1 MSKKTLMD
9 AFEVKTTGIKID
21 NIEDYDVFKN
31 KDLLDKLR
39 GKIIQN
45 LIDENIPDDK
55 LLDQYINDEIDAST
69 LGYDLNYLQRN
80 YIYNLIKN
88 EINGL
93 SNIESITF
101 NSKKDIANEMK
112 EESEIFNTIISSW
125 SDSENPLYDTYLV
138 KVKNSEK
145 ISNTASKIEKIEG
158 VEMVRYGEGMIESLL
173 SIFKI
178 VEKILIVIVVSL
190 VLVTAFLIINTI
202 KITIFSRQ
210 EEIEI
215 KRLVGASNFSIKQPF
230 VIEGLFIGVL
240 GSIIP
245 VLVTIYGYSV
255 LYEKTGGILFS
266 KFIQLVEPFPFTF
279 EVSLVLVLIGI
290 VVGMIGSSKA
300 VRKYLKI

>member
-1 MSKKTLMD
+1 MR
-9 AFEVKTTGIKID
+9 
-21 NIEDYDVFKN
+21 NI
-31 KDLLDKLR
+31 R
-39 GKIIQN
+39 I
-45 LIDENIPDDK
+45 
-55 LLDQYINDEIDAST
+55 
-69 LGYDLNYLQRN
+69 
-80 YIYNLIKN
+80 LIKN
-88 EINGL
+88 IRDGFKNVIRNFSLSLASISCITVTLLIVAFAIVGSYNVENFTKVIRDDFTIVVYMNNSNTEETEAKIKDEINGL

-266 KFIQLVEPFPFTF
+266 KFIH
-279 EVSLVLVLIGI
+279 
-290 VVGMIGSSKA
+290 
-300 VRKYLKI
+300 

>member
-1 MSKKTLMD
+1 MKLKANLLDDNAIRRSLIRISHEIIEKNKGVEDIVLI
-9 AFEVKTTGIKID
+9 GIKR
-21 NIEDYDVFKN
+21 
-31 KDLLDKLR
+31 R
-39 GKIIQN
+39 GYPLAKRIA
-45 LIDENIPDDK
+45 EN
-55 LLDQYINDEIDAST
+55 
-69 LGYDLNYLQRN
+69 
-80 YIYNLIKN
+80 
-88 EINGL
+88 
-93 SNIESITF
+93 
-101 NSKKDIANEMK
+101 
-112 EESEIFNTIISSW
+112 
-125 SDSENPLYDTYLV
+125 
-138 KVKNSEK
+138 
-145 ISNTASKIEKIEG
+145 IEKIEG

-173 SIFKI
+173 SIFKM

>member
-1 MSKKTLMD
+1 MIKMKNVRILIRNIRDGLKNVVRNFSLSLASISCITVTLLIVAVAITGSYNVENFTNVIRDDFTIVVYMNNESNTETED
-9 AFEVKTTGIKID
+9 KIKDEV
-21 NIEDYDVFKN
+21 N
-31 KDLLDKLR
+31 K
-39 GKIIQN
+39 
-45 LIDENIPDDK
+45 
-55 LLDQYINDEIDAST
+55 
-69 LGYDLNYLQRN
+69 
-80 YIYNLIKN
+80 
-88 EINGL
+88 L

-101 NSKKDIANEMK
+101 NSKVDIANEMK

-145 ISNTASKIEKIEG
+145 ISKTASKIEKLEG

-178 VEKILIVIVVSL
+178 IEKILIVVVISL

-230 VIEGLFIGVL
+230 VIEGLFIGIL
-240 GSIIP
+240 GSVIP
-245 VLVTIYGYSV
+245 MLVTIYGYSV

-279 EVSLVLVLIGI
+279 IVSGILLLIGMI
-290 VVGMIGSSKA
+290 VGMIGSSKA

>member
-1 MSKKTLMD
+1 MNNSNTEETEAK
-9 AFEVKTTGIKID
+9 IKD
-21 NIEDYDVFKN
+21 
-31 KDLLDKLR
+31 
-39 GKIIQN
+39 
-45 LIDENIPDDK
+45 
-55 LLDQYINDEIDAST
+55 
-69 LGYDLNYLQRN
+69 
-80 YIYNLIKN
+80 

-202 KITIFSRQ
+202 KIFSRQ

>member
-1 MSKKTLMD
+1 MRNIRIL
-9 AFEVKTTGIKID
+9 IK
-21 NIEDYDVFKN
+21 NIRDGFKN
-31 KDLLDKLR
+31 VIRNFSLSLASISCITVTLLIVAFAIV
-39 GKIIQN
+39 GSYN
-45 LIDENIPDDK
+45 VENFTKVIRDDFTIVVYMNNSNTEETEAK
-55 LLDQYINDEIDAST
+55 
-69 LGYDLNYLQRN
+69 
-80 YIYNLIKN
+80 IKN

-266 KFIQLVEPFPFTF
+266 KFIQLVEPFQFTF

>member
-1 MSKKTLMD
+1 MR
-9 AFEVKTTGIKID
+9 
-21 NIEDYDVFKN
+21 NI
-31 KDLLDKLR
+31 R
-39 GKIIQN
+39 I
-45 LIDENIPDDK
+45 
-55 LLDQYINDEIDAST
+55 
-69 LGYDLNYLQRN
+69 
-80 YIYNLIKN
+80 LIKN
-88 EINGL
+88 IRDGFKNVIRNFSLSLASISCITVTLLIVAFAIVGSYNVENFTKVIRDDFTIVVYMNNSNTEETEAKIKDEINGL

-266 KFIQLVEPFPFTF
+266 KFIQLVEQFPFTF

>member
-1 MSKKTLMD
+1 MR
-9 AFEVKTTGIKID
+9 
-21 NIEDYDVFKN
+21 NI
-31 KDLLDKLR
+31 R
-39 GKIIQN
+39 I
-45 LIDENIPDDK
+45 
-55 LLDQYINDEIDAST
+55 
-69 LGYDLNYLQRN
+69 
-80 YIYNLIKN
+80 LIKN
-88 EINGL
+88 IRDGFKNVIRNFSLSLASISCITVTLLIVAFAIVGSYNVENFTKVIRDDFTIVVYMNNSNTEETEAKIKDEINGL

-158 VEMVRYGEGMIESLL
+158 VEMVRYGEGMIESL
-173 SIFKI
+173 FKI

>member
-1 MSKKTLMD
+1 
-9 AFEVKTTGIKID
+9 
-21 NIEDYDVFKN
+21 
-31 KDLLDKLR
+31 
-39 GKIIQN
+39 
-45 LIDENIPDDK
+45 
-55 LLDQYINDEIDAST
+55 
-69 LGYDLNYLQRN
+69 
-80 YIYNLIKN
+80 
-88 EINGL
+88 
-93 SNIESITF
+93 
-101 NSKKDIANEMK
+101 
-112 EESEIFNTIISSW
+112 
-125 SDSENPLYDTYLV
+125 
-138 KVKNSEK
+138 
-145 ISNTASKIEKIEG
+145 
-158 VEMVRYGEGMIESLL
+158 MVRYGEGMIESLL

-266 KFIQLVEPFPFTF
+266 KFIH
-279 EVSLVLVLIGI
+279 
-290 VVGMIGSSKA
+290 
-300 VRKYLKI
+300 

>member
-1 MSKKTLMD
+1 
-9 AFEVKTTGIKID
+9 
-21 NIEDYDVFKN
+21 
-31 KDLLDKLR
+31 
-39 GKIIQN
+39 
-45 LIDENIPDDK
+45 
-55 LLDQYINDEIDAST
+55 
-69 LGYDLNYLQRN
+69 
-80 YIYNLIKN
+80 
-88 EINGL
+88 
-93 SNIESITF
+93 
-101 NSKKDIANEMK
+101 
-112 EESEIFNTIISSW
+112 
-125 SDSENPLYDTYLV
+125 
-138 KVKNSEK
+138 
-145 ISNTASKIEKIEG
+145 
-158 VEMVRYGEGMIESLL
+158 MVRYGEGMIESLL

-215 KRLVGASNFSIKQPF
+215 KRLVGASNFSIIQPF
-230 VIEGLFIGVL
+230 VIEGILIAVL
-240 GSIIP
+240 VSIIP